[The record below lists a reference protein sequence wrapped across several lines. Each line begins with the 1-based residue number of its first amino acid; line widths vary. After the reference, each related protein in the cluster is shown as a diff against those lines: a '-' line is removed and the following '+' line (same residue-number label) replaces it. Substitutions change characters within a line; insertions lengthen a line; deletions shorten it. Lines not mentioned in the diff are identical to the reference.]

1 MVAWLRWRVRDSPP
15 ATMAVDED
23 WEEWDRAKDAFWV
36 HATAGSAAG
45 VMEHTLMFP
54 VDTFKV
60 RN

>member
-1 MVAWLRWRVRDSPP
+1 LRWRVRDSPP